1 MGEEVVV
8 SKRGVQRIRGGQ
20 VWVFRSDLEGEP
32 DAVPGAIVRIVDRG
46 RNPMGWGFYGSSQL
60 ALRVLT
66 RTDDRPDRSFFRERL
81 AAAIAKRT
89 RLFPERDAV
98 RLVHGEADGLPG
110 LLVDKFGDA
119 IVIQSLARAVDE
131 REKMFIELL
140 DELVTPRAIVI
151 RDDGM
156 TREYENMEDRKSLAK
171 GDSAACSYHEGDLV
185 FSADLLSDQKT
196 GAFLDQYENH
206 LWAASYARGKALDTF
221 SYHGGF
227 GLQLARYADS
237 VVCVDQSEL
246 ATSRIIANAKANGL
260 ANVTAVCANA
270 FDYLREAEGTIMGAP
285 SGRKERFDTIV
296 IDPPAFAKRASALD
310 GARRGY
316 KELNLRGIHLLAPGG
331 TLITCSCSAKV
342 TREIFEEILIEAAR
356 DAKRRMTIL
365 ERRGAGRDH
374 PGLLGMPETEYLKC
388 FVLQASD

>member
-1 MGEEVVV
+1 MGEEVTV
-8 SKRGVQRIRGGQ
+8 SKRGVQRIRGGH

-32 DAVPGAIVRIVDRG
+32 DAAAGAIVRIVDRG

-66 RTDDRPDRSFFRERL
+66 RTDERPDRTFFRQRL
-81 AAAIAKRT
+81 AAAVAKRE

-119 IVIQSLARAVDE
+119 IVVQSLAKAVDE
-131 REKMFIELL
+131 RENMFIELL
-140 DELVTPRAIVI
+140 DELVKPRAIVI

-171 GDSAACSYHEGDLV
+171 GDSAACTYHEGDLV

-206 LWAASYARGKALDTF
+206 LWAATYSRGRALDTF

-227 GLQLARYADS
+227 GLQLARKAQS

-246 ATSRIIANAKANGL
+246 ATTRIVANAVANGL
-260 ANVTAVCANA
+260 SNVTATCANA
-270 FDYLREAEGTIMGAP
+270 FDYLREAETK
-285 SGRKERFDTIV
+285 KERFDTIV

-316 KELNLRGIHLLAPGG
+316 KELFLRGMHLLNPGG
-331 TLITCSCSAKV
+331 TLIACSCSAKV
-342 TREIFEEILIEAAR
+342 TREIFEDILIEAAR